1 MPANLNLVKWLKIKI
16 IIIEIIIMIIIMII
30 TIIIIMMII
39 ITHLFFFSGATLHSP
54 MYTLT
59 SSAIF

>member
-16 IIIEIIIMIIIMII
+16 MIIEII
-30 TIIIIMMII
+30 II
-39 ITHLFFFSGATLHSP
+39 ITHLFFLSGSTLHSP

-59 SSAIF
+59 TPAMYRKGLEVLN